1 MKSFYL
7 YVLFFLSWLAIPAL
21 ADESAAQLETVTI
34 TATPENPAGPVEGY
48 VATRSST
55 GTKTNTPLKE
65 IPQSISVIT
74 ADQIKDQAAENMQQV
89 LRYTAG
95 VRAEMYGVDNRGD
108 WFSMRGGSEGS
119 TLLDGMRLPLTGWYG
134 LLRNEPFAFDRIE
147 VLRGPSSVM
156 AGQNGPGGVVNLV
169 SKLPQA
175 DAKNEINLQYG
186 SFDHKQFAADVG
198 GQVSDNVLYRLVA
211 LEKDSG
217 TQVDHADEKRSYV
230 APSVRFKL
238 NEATELTTYIQYQK
252 DESGNTNGF
261 FPIAGTLHAGP
272 NGHHIPDQTFI
283 GEPDW
288 DTYGGERF
296 RYGYQFQY
304 QLNDAWTLRHNLRHD
319 DLDGQQYSMYAA
331 WWLGYLPDNESLYRI
346 WYATQDEARITNMDL
361 LAEGKLVF
369 GNIQHTLL
377 LGVDAMQSDTEQWYL
392 EDVWNDPSEI
402 DAPPLNVYHPVYGF
416 FPRPVLNFGPETE
429 TEVEQ
434 IGYIVQDQI
443 KFDQRWV
450 LTAGFRYDQAE
461 SDIDGATVFDDGEL
475 TSRVGLVYLADNGL
489 APYIS
494 YSESF
499 EPIADVD
506 RNGRPFEPKTGEQV
520 EIGTRWSPASELVT
534 LSAAIYSLVE
544 QNRLTTDPVNPNFS
558 VQQGEVG
565 VAGLELEALANL
577 ENWDLTANYTYM
589 DAEVTEGNAALGDV
603 YVGHKLTS
611 IPRHSAAAWAT
622 YKFSIADI
630 PGFRAGLGSRYV
642 GSTWDGVDN
651 VKTPSNTL
659 FDGLFS
665 YEQQQWT
672 LALNASNLL
681 DEEYIVTCLDRGD
694 CWFGNR
700 RKIVGS
706 VNYKF

>member
-7 YVLFFLSWLAIPAL
+7 YIPFFLLTLAIPAL
-21 ADESAAQLETVTI
+21 AEDSSLQLETVTV
-34 TATPENPAGPVEGY
+34 TATPENPTGPVEGY

-55 GTKTNTPLKE
+55 GTKTDTPLKE

-95 VRAEMYGVDNRGD
+95 VRAEMYGMDNRGD

-119 TLLDGMRLPLTGWYG
+119 TLLDGMRLPLTGYYG
-134 LLRNEPFAFDRIE
+134 VMRNEPYAFDRIE

-169 SKLPQA
+169 SKLPQE
-175 DAKNEINLQYG
+175 DAQNEINVQYG

-198 GQVSDNVLYRLVA
+198 GQGSDNVLYRLVM

-217 TQVDHADEKRSYV
+217 TQIDHADEERSYV
-230 APSVRFKL
+230 APSVTFKL
-238 NEATELTTYIQYQK
+238 NEVAELTTYMQYQK

-261 FPIAGTLHAGP
+261 FPVAGTLHAGP
-272 NGHHIPDQTFI
+272 NGHHIPDETFI

-288 DTYGGERF
+288 DTYGGERL

-319 DLDGQQYSMYAA
+319 DVDGQQYSMYAA
-331 WWLGYLPDNESLYRI
+331 WWLGYLPDNRSLNRI
-346 WYATQDEARITNMDL
+346 WYASRDEARITNADL
-361 LAEGKLVF
+361 LAEGKLQF
-369 GNIQHTLL
+369 GNTAHTLL
-377 LGVDAMQSDTEQWYL
+377 LGVDTMWSDTEQWLGEGGYATPL
-392 EDVWNDPSEI
+392 DVYD
-402 DAPPLNVYHPVYGF
+402 PVYGT
-416 FPRPVLNFGPETE
+416 FPEPAWNFGPSTV
-429 TEVEQ
+429 TEVDQ
-434 IGYIVQDQI
+434 TGYILQDQI

-450 LTAGFRYDQAE
+450 LTAGLRYDQAQ
-461 SDIDGATVFDDGEL
+461 SDIDNTTVIDDSEM
-475 TSRVGLVYLADNGL
+475 TSRVGLVYLADNGF

-499 EPIADVD
+499 EPVADVD
-506 RNGRPFEPKTGEQV
+506 RNGKPFKPKSGEQI
-520 EIGTRWSPASELVT
+520 EIGTRWSPASELIT
-534 LSAAIYSLVE
+534 LSAAVYSLVE
-544 QNRLTTDPVNPNFS
+544 ENRLTTDAVDPNFS
-558 VQQGEVG
+558 AQLGEVG
-565 VAGLELEALANL
+565 VDGLELEALVNL
-577 ENWDLTANYTYM
+577 PDWDLTANYTYT
-589 DAEVTEGNAALGDV
+589 DAEVTEGNAADDI

-622 YKFSIADI
+622 HKFSLADM
-630 PGFRAGLGSRYV
+630 PGFRAGLGVRYV
-642 GSTWDGVDN
+642 GSTWDGIDV

-659 FDGLFS
+659 FDALFS
-665 YEQQQWT
+665 FEQQSWSY
-672 LALNASNLL
+672 AINATNLL

-700 RKIVGS
+700 RKVVGS
-706 VNYKF
+706 VSYKF

>member
-1 MKSFYL
+1 MKPFYL
-7 YVLFFLSWLAIPAL
+7 YIPFLLLTLTVPAR
-21 ADESAAQLETVTI
+21 ADETATELETVTI

-48 VATRSST
+48 VATRGST

-95 VRAEMYGVDNRGD
+95 VRAEMYGMDNRGD

-119 TLLDGMRLPLTGWYG
+119 TLLDGMRLPLTGYYG
-134 LLRNEPFAFDRIE
+134 VMRNEPFAFDRIE

-175 DAKNEINLQYG
+175 DAKNEINIQYG

-198 GQVSDNVLYRLVA
+198 GQINDNVLYRLVM

-217 TQVDHADEKRSYV
+217 TQIEYADENRSYV
-230 APSVRFKL
+230 APSLKFKL

-252 DESGNTNGF
+252 DESGNTNAF
-261 FPIAGTLHAGP
+261 FPIAGTLEPGP

-296 RYGYQFQY
+296 RYGYQFQH
-304 QLNDAWTLRHNLRHD
+304 QLNDAWTLKHNLRHD
-319 DLDGQQYSMYAA
+319 DVDGQQYSMYAA
-331 WWLGYLPDNESLYRI
+331 WWEGYLLDNQSLNRI
-346 WYATQDEARITNMDL
+346 WYASRDEARITNADF
-361 LAEGKLVF
+361 LAEGKLQL
-369 GNIQHTLL
+369 GNTEHTLL
-377 LGVDAMQSDTEQWYL
+377 LGVDTMWSDTEQWLSDGGYATPL
-392 EDVWNDPSEI
+392 DVYD
-402 DAPPLNVYHPVYGF
+402 PVYGT
-416 FPRPVLNFGPETE
+416 FPKPAWNFGPSTV
-429 TEVEQ
+429 TEVDQ
-434 IGYIVQDQI
+434 TGYILQDQI

-450 LTAGFRYDQAE
+450 LTAGLRYDQAE
-461 SDIDGATVFDDGEL
+461 SDIDGASVVDDSEL
-475 TSRVGLVYLADNGL
+475 TSRVGLVYLADNGF

-506 RNGRPFEPKTGEQV
+506 RNGQPFKPKSGEQI
-520 EIGTRWSPASELVT
+520 EIGTRWSPASELIT
-534 LSAAIYSLVE
+534 LSAAVYSLVE
-544 QNRLTTDPVNPNFS
+544 QNRLTPDPVDPNFS
-558 VQQGEVG
+558 AQLGEVG
-565 VAGLELEALANL
+565 VDGLELEALVNL
-577 ENWDLTANYTYM
+577 SGWDLTANYTYT
-589 DAEVTEGNAALGDV
+589 DAEVTEGNIADGDI

-611 IPRHSAAAWAT
+611 IPRHSAAAWAAH
-622 YKFSIADI
+622 KFSLADM
-630 PGFRAGLGSRYV
+630 PGFRAGLGVRYV
-642 GSTWDGVDN
+642 GSTWDGIDV

-659 FDGLFS
+659 FDALFS
-665 YEQQQWT
+665 FEQQQWT
-672 LALNASNLL
+672 LALNATNLL

-700 RKIVGS
+700 RKVVGS
-706 VNYKF
+706 VSYKF